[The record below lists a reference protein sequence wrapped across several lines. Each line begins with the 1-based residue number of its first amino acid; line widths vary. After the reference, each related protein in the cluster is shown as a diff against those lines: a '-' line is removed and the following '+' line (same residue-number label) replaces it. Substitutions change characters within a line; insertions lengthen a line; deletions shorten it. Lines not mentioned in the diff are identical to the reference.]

1 MARASDGR
9 AEARRGPGCEL
20 MARRR
25 QPAGLP
31 VPTADQVPPELLDHG
46 AAAWTSSGGF
56 EAWCRQ
62 HLGRELQF
70 VPLGD
75 HSAFHRFSTGVQAW
89 AAMNG
94 FDLPGQYGGAD
105 WARLSELGVRR
116 PRRGRFVPRDG
127 VA

>member
-1 MARASDGR
+1 MAWASDGR

-31 VPTADQVPPELLDHG
+31 VPTADQVPAELLDHE

-70 VPLGD
+70 IPLGD
-75 HSAFHRFSTGVQAW
+75 DMAFHRFSIGVQQW
-89 AAMNG
+89 AAANG
-94 FDLPGQYGGAD
+94 FQLPGQYGGTD
-105 WARLSELGVRR
+105 WARLSELGISR
-116 PRRGRFVPRDG
+116 PRRERVVPRDG